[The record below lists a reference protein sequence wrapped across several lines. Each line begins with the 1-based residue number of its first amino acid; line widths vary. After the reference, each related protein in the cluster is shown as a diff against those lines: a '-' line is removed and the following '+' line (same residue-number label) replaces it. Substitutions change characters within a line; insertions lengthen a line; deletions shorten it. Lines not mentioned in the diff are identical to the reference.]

1 MSAVVCLRSDRLA
14 ASYQASNGI
23 MLLIRDNEL
32 GIRTQKNGYTDECI
46 EKGGMQMI
54 GIVLKGN
61 APIYEQLVAQI
72 EEMILRGILEKD
84 EILPLEKIE

>member
-1 MSAVVCLRSDRLA
+1 
-14 ASYQASNGI
+14 
-23 MLLIRDNEL
+23 
-32 GIRTQKNGYTDECI
+32 
-46 EKGGMQMI
+46 MI

-84 EILPLEKIE
+84 EILPSVREVACDPAVNPNTVQRAYALLEERGITYPRRQPSKRGTRM

>member
-1 MSAVVCLRSDRLA
+1 
-14 ASYQASNGI
+14 
-23 MLLIRDNEL
+23 
-32 GIRTQKNGYTDECI
+32 
-46 EKGGMQMI
+46 MI